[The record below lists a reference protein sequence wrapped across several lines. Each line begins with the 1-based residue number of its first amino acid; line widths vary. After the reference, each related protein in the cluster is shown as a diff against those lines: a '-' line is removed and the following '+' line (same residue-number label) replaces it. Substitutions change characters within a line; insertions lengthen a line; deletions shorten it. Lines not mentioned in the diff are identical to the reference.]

1 MSWCHWELSTEREGY
16 ILKLAAETEN
26 ASLPAAASFF
36 FSTIL
41 SQVAPW
47 WEETDHRQAQ
57 TAAGAALKGEML
69 MLLPFVVFFL
79 LIAYAFRENLF
90 IKNNKEIIK
99 KRKKRKETLV
109 YMNTT
114 AFWPNPEI
122 FELELLPE
130 YKGKVLCDPNVCGL
144 CLLWDDTSHEIPH
157 FQTLRIHQFHHVRLL
172 TEAFLYFL
180 SSTRMKSCMTRGEK
194 QYIFL

>member
-1 MSWCHWELSTEREGY
+1 MPLRIEYREGRLY
-16 ILKLAAETEN
+16 PEISSWNRKCFFTCCCKFLLLN
-26 ASLPAAASFF
+26 HIVPSCSLMGRDRPQASTDCSRSCSERRDADAPSFCCFF
-36 FSTIL
+36 FF
-41 SQVAPW
+41 
-47 WEETDHRQAQ
+47 
-57 TAAGAALKGEML
+57 LK
-69 MLLPFVVFFL
+69 
-79 LIAYAFRENLF
+79 IAYALMVNIF
-90 IKNNKEIIK
+90 IKNNKKIIK

-157 FQTLRIHQFHHVRLL
+157 FQALRIHQFHHVRLL

-180 SSTRMKSCMTRGEK
+180 SSTRMKSCMARGEK